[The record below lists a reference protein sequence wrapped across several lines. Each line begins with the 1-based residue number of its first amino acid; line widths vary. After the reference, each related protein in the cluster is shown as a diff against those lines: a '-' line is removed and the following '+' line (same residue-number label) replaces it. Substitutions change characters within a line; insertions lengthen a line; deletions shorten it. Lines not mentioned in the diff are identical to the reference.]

1 MPGNEN
7 HRETG
12 ATKYPARRGP
22 DPSDAFSQDAAGN
35 KKPDSG
41 IGLTRPTDEV
51 DDKTHQS
58 DGQNPPGHSTPSS
71 EKKGARP

>member
-1 MPGNEN
+1 MSGNEN

-12 ATKYPARRGP
+12 ATKYPAKTGA

-35 KKPDSG
+35 KKPKGG
-41 IGLTRPTDEV
+41 IGSTRPVGEV

-58 DGQNPPGHSTPSS
+58 DGQNPPGRVKS
-71 EKKGARP
+71 ARP

>member
-1 MPGNEN
+1 MPGEN

-12 ATKYPARRGP
+12 ATKYPAKTGT

-35 KKPDSG
+35 KKPRSG

-51 DDKTHQS
+51 DDKTHQA
-58 DGQNPPGHSTPSS
+58 DGQNPSGQSVPSS
-71 EKKGARP
+71 GKKGARP